1 MLCAGIP
8 MATSGE
14 KPKSKKPAEGSKKP
28 GSSPSPTARRQQK
41 QREERLALIK
51 EQVADGT
58 LTIRQMTPK
67 ERRENPP
74 RPPKSKKKR

>member
-1 MLCAGIP
+1 VGRIR
-8 MATSGE
+8 MASSGD
-14 KPKSKKPAEGSKKP
+14 KPKPKKPGQGAKRP

-51 EQVADGT
+51 EQVEDGT

-74 RPPKSKKKR
+74 RPPKGKKKR

>member
-1 MLCAGIP
+1 
-8 MATSGE
+8 MASSGK
-14 KPKSKKPAEGSKKP
+14 KPKPKAKKSATAAKKGP
-28 GSSPSPTARRQQK
+28 GSAPSPTARRQQK

-58 LTIRQMTPK
+58 LTIRKMTAK

-74 RPPKSKKKR
+74 RSPSDKD